1 MQTHGSFY
9 GSGNGEIRRLAAL
22 ASAPCNLGRNLSFS
36 APFAPETRRNGRYGM
51 EEGCWR
57 VARSGRF
64 AQSPFCASL
73 ADPDFLN
80 TGGEA
85 LMPSI
90 QSRRDF
96 LASLTAAGA
105 AGVLSPR
112 ISLADEGPPET
123 TTIRLLGDASICQA
137 PGFIADDL
145 LRAEGFTDIRYL
157 YPSEPEWETKGQG
170 RPRYLLSASVDNGVA
185 SGEIDFDMF
194 PPASVISQLDAGASV
209 TAVAGVHS
217 GCYELFAHESVQTI
231 TDLRGHSVSVRRLHS
246 ASYLQLAVMAANVG
260 LDPRKDIN
268 WVKSPNA
275 MELFIEGKVDAF
287 IGFPP
292 EPQELRARKIG
303 RVILST
309 TTDQPW
315 SQYLCCIVAGNRE
328 FVRNH
333 PVATKRFLRAILK
346 ASDLCAVDP
355 EGAARRLVDGGWT
368 PHYGYALQ
376 TLRELPYASWR
387 EYDPED
393 ALRFYALRLHEV
405 GMIQAIPNQLLTEG
419 ADWRFFNELRRELKA

>member
-1 MQTHGSFY
+1 MQA
-9 GSGNGEIRRLAAL
+9 IQ
-22 ASAPCNLGRNLSFS
+22 
-36 APFAPETRRNGRYGM
+36 TRRQLL
-51 EEGCWR
+51 
-57 VARSGRF
+57 SS
-64 AQSPFCASL
+64 QS
-73 ADPDFLN
+73 
-80 TGGEA
+80 
-85 LMPSI
+85 
-90 QSRRDF
+90 
-96 LASLTAAGA
+96 AAGA
-105 AGVLSPR
+105 VGLLGGR
-112 ISLADEGPPET
+112 TTLADEAPPEV

-137 PGFIADDL
+137 PGFIADEL

-157 YPSEPEWETKGQG
+157 YPSAPEWETKGHG

-194 PPASVISQLDAGASV
+194 PPASVMSQLDAGAPM

-217 GCYELFAHESVQTI
+217 GCYELFAHEPIRTI
-231 TDLRGHSVSVRRLHS
+231 TDLKDHSVSVRRLHS
-246 ASYLQLAVMAANVG
+246 ASYLQLAVMAADVG
-260 LDPRKDIN
+260 LDPRKDID
-268 WVKSPNA
+268 WITSANA
-275 MELFIEGKVDAF
+275 MELFVERKVDAF

-346 ASDLCAVDP
+346 ASDLCAAEP
-355 EGAARRLVDGGWT
+355 ELGARRLVDGGWT
-368 PHYGYALQ
+368 PQYDYALQ
-376 TLRELPYASWR
+376 TLRELPYAGWR
-387 EYDPED
+387 ELDPED

-405 GMIQAIPNQLLTEG
+405 GMIKSTPRKLIADGT
-419 ADWRFFNELRRELKA
+419 DWRFLNELKRELKA